1 MSTEKR
7 VTLLNF
13 RITDYKGIANIEK
26 EVNGRHFIVCGH
38 NAAGKTSLLETI
50 NRSALRIDPK
60 EMADIPIRLGAK
72 NANFSMIYKV
82 EENGEESRI
91 LIRTTMRPSG
101 SEMAIINLDKNE
113 ELKPPVTKIREILGD
128 SIDMSPIMDLTGK
141 QQIEFLFKALG
152 GTEVFDNL
160 ELKIKKTKE
169 QKSAVNLRI
178 KDAKDAMNRVN
189 PGHQELLDY
198 RTMGSYSEEQE
209 MPVKENKSAA
219 ILLEKMAAEKNNE
232 QRGRALDAI
241 HDIDIEIEELEL
253 KISALKQ
260 RKENGEKFLQDNPV
274 INIEQFDERLAAVVK
289 DDEYF
294 QQQVDAVKRNNEL
307 YRKIQDFLVKEA
319 DLMELEKQSKQYDV
333 EIVELKQGVRNA
345 ISDLKLSTFV
355 PGLDVQTEDNEET
368 KMPAGIYYG
377 GLPFNSR
384 QISYGKCVVVL
395 AILSSYV
402 NGGKFNF
409 IHIKDWESLDK
420 TSRKTVLDFAKNN
433 PELNVQ
439 FGIEEVT
446 DTVLGV
452 NIITD

>member
-128 SIDMSPIMDLTGK
+128 SIDMSPIMELNGK
-141 QQIEFLFKALG
+141 AQIEFLFKALG
-152 GTEVFDNL
+152 GTETFDNL
-160 ELKIKKTKE
+160 ELKIKKVKE
-169 QKSAVNLRI
+169 QKSANNIRI
-178 KDAKDAMNRVN
+178 KEAKDSMNRSN

-219 ILLEKMAAEKNNE
+219 ILLEKMAAEKKNDDIV
-232 QRGRALDAI
+232 RAKKAVLDI
-241 HDIDIEIEELEL
+241 QSEIEELEEKL
-253 KISALKQ
+253 KVLEG
-260 RKENGEKFLQDNPV
+260 RKTAGMKFIEENPV
-274 INIEQFDERLAAVVK
+274 IDLEPFDERLAAVAK
-289 DDEYF
+289 DDENF
-294 QQQVDAVKRNNEL
+294 QTQVDAVKRNNEL

-319 DLMELEKQSKQYDV
+319 DLMALEKTAKEYDA
-333 EIVELKQGVRNA
+333 ELIKLKQGVRDA
-345 ISDLKLSTFV
+345 ITDLNLSTFV

-377 GLPFNSR
+377 GLPFNAR